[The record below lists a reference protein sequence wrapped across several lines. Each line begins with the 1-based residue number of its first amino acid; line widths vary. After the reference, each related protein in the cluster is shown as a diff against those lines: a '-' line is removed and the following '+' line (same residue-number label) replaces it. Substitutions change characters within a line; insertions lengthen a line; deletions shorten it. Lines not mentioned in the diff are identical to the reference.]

1 MALKYWNDL
10 PVSVRKSPRK
20 LWNYLCDEINEPPE
34 KQNISLTIKCGDV
47 PIQGAKV
54 TIGKVSKTT
63 GSQGGCSF
71 TGIEEGD
78 HKVHVTKEHF
88 EDKTAT
94 ITVDDDHTS
103 FNIGITSVTYAFES
117 FQDSAATEK
126 DSEGTVQ
133 LTGVASNGYLEVEVI
148 TSDPNESWIGVKCYV
163 VDTAKPDG
171 TTIYQLY
178 EDAGTTSLPFY
189 VKISTVT

>member
-10 PVSVRKSPRK
+10 PVTVRKSPRK

-34 KQNISLTIKCGDV
+34 KQNISLVVKCGDV

-54 TIGKVSKTT
+54 TIGKVTKTT

-78 HKVHVTKEHF
+78 HKVTVEKEHF
-88 EDKTAT
+88 EPKTAT

-103 FNIGITSVTYAFES
+103 FNIAVTSVTYAFES
-117 FQDSAATEK
+117 FQDAAATEK

-133 LTGVASNGYLEVEVI
+133 LTGVATTGYLEVEVI
-148 TSDPNESWIGVKCYV
+148 TSDPNESWIGLKCFV

-171 TTIYQLY
+171 KTIYQLF
-178 EDAGTTSLPFY
+178 EDGSGTGLPFY
-189 VKISTVT
+189 VKISNVE